1 MCVCVVSFLVEYH
14 TDTPLLVEYHPDIQK
29 VVMYHY
35 ENPLTVKYFVGIM
48 TLYTECLYIA

>member
-35 ENPLTVKYFVGIM
+35 ENLLTVKYFVGIM
-48 TLYTECLYIA
+48 TLYTECLYFA